1 MTSSPATWARS
12 TCSLKVF
19 TGISRHD
26 LGALIAELAPSW
38 EHACDSSRDQSRG
51 HARVRAEGAGRPYSL
66 VFTDRVLVTLI
77 TMRLGLPHAALASM
91 FGCSRQT
98 VDTAVREIRQ
108 LLAARGFGTPIPGPR
123 LRTLADVF
131 AYAQAN
137 NVVLRMDGTEIRVR
151 RPKAGRKG
159 RRRFVSGK
167 MKMNTIKT
175 TVIADRDGN
184 VLWTGATVPG
194 RMHDQTAV
202 KCHGIDSLIEMHPD
216 VKLLVDA
223 GYRGLAKAHPE
234 QVTAPPLRPSKH
246 ASPEQVSEYEKV
258 RHEQSSARIPAEHS
272 IAKLKRSKSLQ
283 RWNGRRE
290 ALPEVILAVAGLTS
304 RAAAA

>member
-1 MTSSPATWARS
+1 MTSSPATWARDA
-12 TCSLKVF
+12 CSSKVF

-38 EHACDSSRDQSRG
+38 EHVRDSSRDQSRG

-77 TMRLGLPHAALASM
+77 AMRLGLPHAALAPM

-98 VDTAVREIRQ
+98 VGTAVKEIRP
-108 LLAARGFGTPIPGPR
+108 LLAGRGFGTPIPGPR
-123 LRTLADVF
+123 LRTMADVF

-137 NVVLRMDGTEIRVR
+137 NVELRMDGTEIRVR

-167 MKMNTIKT
+167 AKMNTIKT
-175 TVIADRDGN
+175 TVVADQDGN
-184 VLWTGATVPG
+184 MLWAGATVPG

-202 KCHGIDSLIEMHPD
+202 KCHGIDSLIDMHPG
-216 VKLLVDA
+216 VTVLVDA
-223 GYRGLAKAHPE
+223 GYRGLARDHPGQVVPPPVKPGKGATAE
-234 QVTAPPLRPSKH
+234 QIG
-246 ASPEQVSEYEKV
+246 EYEQA
-258 RHEQSSARIPAEHS
+258 RHQQSSARIPAEHS
-272 IAKLKRSKSLQ
+272 IAKLKRYRALQ

-290 ALPEVILAVAGLTS
+290 TLPEVILAVAGLASHT
-304 RAAAA
+304 AAA